1 MLEIDRD
8 FAQDGDQFKGFYD
21 PFQTDSKI
29 PRTKVDCRYFIEI
42 DPEEFSHLKM
52 KNLKTKKC

>member
-42 DPEEFSHLKM
+42 DPEEFSSLKM
-52 KNLKTKKC
+52 KKS